1 VRSTLAL
8 EQAIRL
14 VFGTL
19 PAAARERLAGP
30 PIVVDGARLDPDLQ
44 LLLRLERMTSA
55 GTPAAAVDRRR
66 EHLDVATALVG
77 GPPPAGVDSRALV
90 LDRGTHAPALAAR
103 LYRPDGLPAGSPL
116 LVYLHGG
123 GWVTGS
129 LNSHDTV
136 CRFLART
143 AQVRV
148 LAVAYRLAPEHR
160 FPAAVVDAVD
170 GLRIARARAA
180 ALGADPGAIALGG
193 DSAGAN
199 LAAVAAHL
207 AVRSG
212 EAGPDR
218 LLLFYP
224 PCAVI
229 GRTASRT
236 QFGEG
241 FLLTDADIV
250 WFRDHYLPSTQV
262 YDDPRAS
269 ILLADDLTGM
279 PPTQLITAGF
289 DPLRDEGEQFGQRL
303 AQAGVP
309 VSIRREP
316 DLVHGFVNMIGLSA
330 RCRAAVADAAT
341 ALRQSFAGEASDRWC
356 PR

>member
-1 VRSTLAL
+1 MRSTLAL

-19 PAAARERLAGP
+19 PPAAREKLAGP
-30 PIVVDGARLDPDLQ
+30 PVVVDGARLDPDLQ
-44 LLLRLERMTSA
+44 LLLRLERMSSA

-66 EHLDVATALVG
+66 EHLDVASALVG
-77 GPPPAGVDSRALV
+77 GPPPAGVDTRALII
-90 LDRGTHAPALAAR
+90 DRAGDGPALPAR
-103 LYRPDGLPAGSPL
+103 LYEPAGLAAGSPL

-136 CRFLART
+136 CRFLAVT
-143 AQVRV
+143 AQLRV

-160 FPAAVVDAVD
+160 FPAAVIDAVD
-170 GLRIARARAA
+170 GLRFARARAA
-180 ALGADPGAIALGG
+180 SLGADPGAIALGG

-207 AVRSG
+207 AVRGG
-212 EAGPDR
+212 EPGPDR

-229 GRTASRT
+229 GRTASRE

-250 WFRDHYLPSTQV
+250 WFRDHYLPSTSA

-289 DPLRDEGEQFGQRL
+289 DPLRDEGEQFGERL
-303 AQAGVP
+303 ARAGVP
-309 VSIRREP
+309 VLLRREP
-316 DLVHGFVNMIGLSA
+316 DQVHGFVNMIGLSA
-330 RCRAAVADAAT
+330 RSRAAVAEAAQD
-341 ALRQSFAGEASDRWC
+341 LRKAFAADTVGPGS
-356 PR
+356 